1 SIIERAKQYMRL
13 KQFSAKT
20 FEEYGLR
27 GTPSAILI
35 DKKGVLRQT
44 FFGSNGLLEG
54 AVKQLLN
61 E

>member
-1 SIIERAKQYMRL
+1 MKQYLKL

-35 DKKGVLRQT
+35 DKKGVLRQS
-44 FFGSNGLLEG
+44 FFGSKNSLENIVKVLLDE
-54 AVKQLLN
+54 
-61 E
+61 

>member
-1 SIIERAKQYMRL
+1 MRL